1 MKIKTGLAAFGLSG
15 QIFHAPFIEAH
26 PDFELT
32 AVAERSKKSAQAT
45 YPDVESVDS
54 FEELLRCDVELIV
67 VNTPD
72 ATHYPLCR
80 AALEAGKHVIV
91 EKPFVTTIREA
102 KELIEIADR
111 KDLILITYQNRRWDG
126 DFLTLRQIVRQ
137 GSLGRLVEIQSSF
150 QRYRP
155 RLGQSAW
162 KETPGATR
170 VGITYNLCS
179 HLCDQIVALLG
190 KPEGVWATLDRQ
202 RDGSRIDDYSLIV
215 LEYPGIRQIRPRS
228 PRRCLEA
235 QRREARSRRLVH
247 GSPVAMGSASR
258 RARPTR
264 LSDRNGQLHA
274 FLRPGPRYAA
284 RGEGSG
290 RYA

>member
-111 KDLILITYQNRRWDG
+111 KDLMLTTYQNRRWDG
-126 DFLTLRQIVRQ
+126 DFLTPPADRPARLAGQARRDTVLFPTIPPPTRTIRMERDT
-137 GSLGRLVEIQSSF
+137 GR
-150 QRYRP
+150 
-155 RLGQSAW
+155 
-162 KETPGATR
+162 
-170 VGITYNLCS
+170 
-179 HLCDQIVALLG
+179 H
-190 KPEGVWATLDRQ
+190 
-202 RDGSRIDDYSLIV
+202 
-215 LEYPGIRQIRPRS
+215 
-228 PRRCLEA
+228 PRRN
-235 QRREARSRRLVH
+235 H
-247 GSPVAMGSASR
+247 I
-258 RARPTR
+258 
-264 LSDRNGQLHA
+264 
-274 FLRPGPRYAA
+274 
-284 RGEGSG
+284 
-290 RYA
+290 

>member
-102 KELIEIADR
+102 KELIEIADW
-111 KDLILITYQNRRWDG
+111 KGLMLITYQNRRWDG
-126 DFLTLRQIVRQ
+126 DFLTLQQIVRQ

-215 LEYPGIRQIRPRS
+215 LEYPGIR
-228 PRRCLEA
+228 A
-235 QRREARSRRLVH
+235 QLQACSSA
-247 GSPVAMGSASR
+247 SPVRDLPSTARTEPTSNTASI
-258 RARPTR
+258 PKKM
-264 LSDRNGQLHA
+264 
-274 FLRPGPRYAA
+274 P
-284 RGEGSG
+284 
-290 RYA
+290 

>member
-102 KELIEIADR
+102 KELIQIADR

-202 RDGSRIDDYSLIV
+202 RDGSRIDDYSLRHGRS
-215 LEYPGIRQIRPRS
+215 LRQIRPRS

-235 QRREARSRRLVH
+235 QRREARSR
-247 GSPVAMGSASR
+247 
-258 RARPTR
+258 
-264 LSDRNGQLHA
+264 
-274 FLRPGPRYAA
+274 
-284 RGEGSG
+284 
-290 RYA
+290 

>member
-150 QRYRP
+150 LSPPSLDTAPDSDNPHGKRHRAP
-155 RLGQSAW
+155 PAS
-162 KETPGATR
+162 ESH
-170 VGITYNLCS
+170 ITCAPTCAIRS
-179 HLCDQIVALLG
+179 SRC
-190 KPEGVWATLDRQ
+190 WA
-202 RDGSRIDDYSLIV
+202 
-215 LEYPGIRQIRPRS
+215 S
-228 PRRCLEA
+228 PRECG
-235 QRREARSRRLVH
+235 QRSTGNATAAGSTTTASSCSNIRAYAHNCGQACSSANPVRDLPSTARTEPTSNT
-247 GSPVAMGSASR
+247 ASI
-258 RARPTR
+258 PKKM
-264 LSDRNGQLHA
+264 
-274 FLRPGPRYAA
+274 P
-284 RGEGSG
+284 
-290 RYA
+290 

>member
-1 MKIKTGLAAFGLSG
+1 M
-15 QIFHAPFIEAH
+15 
-26 PDFELT
+26 
-32 AVAERSKKSAQAT
+32 
-45 YPDVESVDS
+45 
-54 FEELLRCDVELIV
+54 LRCDVELIV

-111 KDLILITYQNRRWDG
+111 KGLMLITYQNRRWDG
-126 DFLTLRQIVRQ
+126 DFLTLQQIVRQ

-215 LEYPGIRQIRPRS
+215 LEYPGIRAQLRAGMLVREPVRDLPVYGTNGAYVKYGPRS
-228 PRRCLEA
+228 PRRC
-235 QRREARSRRLVH
+235 RGTEARSPLPATGARK
-247 GSPVAMGSASR
+247 PVAMGSASR

>member
-102 KELIEIADR
+102 KDLIEIADR
-111 KDLILITYQNRRWDG
+111 NRPYAHHIPKP
-126 DFLTLRQIVRQ
+126 TM
-137 GSLGRLVEIQSSF
+137 GRRFPDSPAD
-150 QRYRP
+150 RP
-155 RLGQSAW
+155 ARLAGQA
-162 KETPGATR
+162 R
-170 VGITYNLCS
+170 
-179 HLCDQIVALLG
+179 
-190 KPEGVWATLDRQ
+190 
-202 RDGSRIDDYSLIV
+202 RDTV
-215 LEYPGIRQIRPRS
+215 LFPTIP
-228 PRRCLEA
+228 P
-235 QRREARSRRLVH
+235 
-247 GSPVAMGSASR
+247 
-258 RARPTR
+258 PTR
-264 LSDRNGQLHA
+264 TIRMERDTGRHPHRNHV
-274 FLRPGPRYAA
+274 
-284 RGEGSG
+284 
-290 RYA
+290 

>member
-91 EKPFVTTIREA
+91 E
-102 KELIEIADR
+102 
-111 KDLILITYQNRRWDG
+111 NR
-126 DFLTLRQIVRQ
+126 
-137 GSLGRLVEIQSSF
+137 S
-150 QRYRP
+150 
-155 RLGQSAW
+155 
-162 KETPGATR
+162 
-170 VGITYNLCS
+170 
-179 HLCDQIVALLG
+179 
-190 KPEGVWATLDRQ
+190 
-202 RDGSRIDDYSLIV
+202 
-215 LEYPGIRQIRPRS
+215 
-228 PRRCLEA
+228 
-235 QRREARSRRLVH
+235 SRRF
-247 GSPVAMGSASR
+247 AKR
-258 RARPTR
+258 K
-264 LSDRNGQLHA
+264 N
-274 FLRPGPRYAA
+274 
-284 RGEGSG
+284 
-290 RYA
+290 

>member
-111 KDLILITYQNRRWDG
+111 KGLMLITYQNRRWDG
-126 DFLTLRQIVRQ
+126 DFLTLQQIVRQ

-202 RDGSRIDDYSLIV
+202 RDGSRSDDRIA
-215 LEYPGIRQIRPRS
+215 RQGYWFRGCS
-228 PRRCLEA
+228 PRCYLSCLFLS
-235 QRREARSRRLVH
+235 RSRISV
-247 GSPVAMGSASR
+247 SNCTSAGGAAGAGVSSFFFSCNLLNRRISR
-258 RARPTR
+258 KIENEIIRKSNVVCRKLP
-264 LSDRNGQLHA
+264 
-274 FLRPGPRYAA
+274 
-284 RGEGSG
+284 
-290 RYA
+290 

>member
-111 KDLILITYQNRRWDG
+111 KGLMLITYQNRRWDG
-126 DFLTLRQIVRQ
+126 DFLTLQQIVRQ

-155 RLGQSAW
+155 
-162 KETPGATR
+162 PTR
-170 VGITYNLCS
+170 TIRM
-179 HLCDQIVALLG
+179 
-190 KPEGVWATLDRQ
+190 E
-202 RDGSRIDDYSLIV
+202 RDTGRH
-215 LEYPGIRQIRPRS
+215 
-228 PRRCLEA
+228 PRRNH
-235 QRREARSRRLVH
+235 V
-247 GSPVAMGSASR
+247 
-258 RARPTR
+258 
-264 LSDRNGQLHA
+264 
-274 FLRPGPRYAA
+274 
-284 RGEGSG
+284 
-290 RYA
+290 

>member
-190 KPEGVWATLDRQ
+190 KPEGVWATLDNATAAGSTTTASSCSNIRAYAHNCGQ
-202 RDGSRIDDYSLIV
+202 ACSSANPVRDLPST
-215 LEYPGIRQIRPRS
+215 
-228 PRRCLEA
+228 
-235 QRREARSRRLVH
+235 ARTEPTSNT
-247 GSPVAMGSASR
+247 ASI
-258 RARPTR
+258 PKKM
-264 LSDRNGQLHA
+264 
-274 FLRPGPRYAA
+274 P
-284 RGEGSG
+284 
-290 RYA
+290 

>member
-111 KDLILITYQNRRWDG
+111 KGLMLITYQNRFPDSPADRPARLAGQARRDTVLFPTIPPPTRTIRMER
-126 DFLTLRQIVRQ
+126 DT
-137 GSLGRLVEIQSSF
+137 GR
-150 QRYRP
+150 
-155 RLGQSAW
+155 
-162 KETPGATR
+162 
-170 VGITYNLCS
+170 
-179 HLCDQIVALLG
+179 H
-190 KPEGVWATLDRQ
+190 
-202 RDGSRIDDYSLIV
+202 
-215 LEYPGIRQIRPRS
+215 
-228 PRRCLEA
+228 PRRNH
-235 QRREARSRRLVH
+235 V
-247 GSPVAMGSASR
+247 
-258 RARPTR
+258 
-264 LSDRNGQLHA
+264 
-274 FLRPGPRYAA
+274 
-284 RGEGSG
+284 
-290 RYA
+290 